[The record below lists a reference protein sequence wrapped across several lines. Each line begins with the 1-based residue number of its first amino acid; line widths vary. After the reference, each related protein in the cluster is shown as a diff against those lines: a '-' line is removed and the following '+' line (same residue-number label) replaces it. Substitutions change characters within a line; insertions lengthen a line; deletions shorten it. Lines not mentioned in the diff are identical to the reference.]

1 MACYLNNTIKK
12 INPTGFSQ
20 QQLKKLRSDPS
31 QPEIVLKC
39 FTFTKSIFQD
49 CT

>member
-12 INPTGFSQ
+12 IPTEFSQ

-31 QPEIVLKC
+31 QSEIVLKC

-49 CT
+49 ST